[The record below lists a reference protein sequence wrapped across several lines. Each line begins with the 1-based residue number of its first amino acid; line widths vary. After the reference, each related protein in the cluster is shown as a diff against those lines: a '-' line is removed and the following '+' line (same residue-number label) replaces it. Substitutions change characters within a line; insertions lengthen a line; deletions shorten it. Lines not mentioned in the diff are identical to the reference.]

1 MGRLVEMRDSLVYAI
16 DRDGIL
22 NQIVR
27 ADAEEIDFAREDVG
41 RESSAG
47 NFDHRANFSGITE
60 CRSSAT
66 QLFFAF
72 GQDGERAPQ
81 FTHTGNHWEHDFH
94 VADGSGPKD
103 SAQLGFEDV
112 DVFKTK
118 TDRAPA
124 QERV

>member
-1 MGRLVEMRDSLVYAI
+1 MGRLIEMRDSLVYAI

-27 ADAEEIDFAREDVG
+27 ADAEEIDFAREDIG
-41 RESSAG
+41 GESGAR
-47 NFDHRANFSGITE
+47 NFDHRAYFSGITK
-60 CRSSAT
+60 CRSRAT

-72 GQDGERAPQ
+72 GQDRERASQ
-81 FTHTGNHWEHDFH
+81 FTHTGNHREHDFYI
-94 VADGSGPKD
+94 ANGTGPKD
-103 SAQLGFEDV
+103 RTQLAFEDV
-112 DVFKTK
+112 YVFETK